1 MNLSS
6 IVPAAKFAVGR
17 TSLVLSKHA
26 PDILV
31 GSGIVGF
38 IATAVTASK
47 ATLTL
52 GDILDKDREDLDRIH
67 ESSNDERYS
76 EVYTKKDIAHDKTIV
91 YTRLLTKTVKH
102 YAPSLILAAASTACI
117 LGAHGMMRQRLAGA
131 IAAYEAVDRA
141 YSTYKDRIRK
151 ALGDEFADEIEKRV
165 PMDEDGP
172 DGKKLFDLD
181 PVNGIKQISTYARV
195 FGADNGHWSPSKAQ
209 CEMFLAAQQNYFNDI
224 LKTRGHVF
232 LNEVYDAL
240 GFDRTPAGAVVGW
253 VRGHGDDYIDFHYQ
267 EGAER
272 VIRNVKGYGDIL
284 ATEYAI
290 DFNVDGVMYQMI

>member
-1 MNLSS
+1 
-6 IVPAAKFAVGR
+6 
-17 TSLVLSKHA
+17 
-26 PDILV
+26 
-31 GSGIVGF
+31 
-38 IATAVTASK
+38 
-47 ATLTL
+47 
-52 GDILDKDREDLDRIH
+52 
-67 ESSNDERYS
+67 
-76 EVYTKKDIAHDKTIV
+76 
-91 YTRLLTKTVKH
+91 
-102 YAPSLILAAASTACI
+102 
-117 LGAHGMMRQRLAGA
+117 
-131 IAAYEAVDRA
+131 
-141 YSTYKDRIRK
+141 
-151 ALGDEFADEIEKRV
+151 
-165 PMDEDGP
+165 MDEDGP

-181 PVNGIKQISTYARV
+181 PVNGINQISTYARV

-253 VRGHGDDYIDFHYQ
+253 VRGHGDDYIDFNYQ

-272 VIRNVKGYGDIL
+272 VIRKVKGYGDIL